1 MDVSQRPLVITTNP
15 ALLDDLR
22 RLATAA
28 ATEVTVVPAPE
39 QALHAWNRAPL
50 VIIDA
55 DLEQALRA
63 LGPPPHPRSALVT
76 RSPDGPNP
84 SPRAPGSP
92 PQGSR
97 PSTPM
102 RGNALEPHTTPQR
115 SSSWRSDTALAQTG
129 RSGTQRAGTTHPGTK
144 EPTPP
149 LPLPRAVPKRVES
162 PPLYRLPRDEA
173 LLVELLAT
181 VGDRRPAP
189 TVSVIGGRGGAGAS
203 LFAVALALAGER
215 AGRATALL
223 DADPLGCGP
232 DVYLGCDHSPR
243 NPRTGWG
250 DLLNQ
255 RARTPWRAL
264 RKGLP
269 HAGLVDVLT
278 WARGVEG
285 EGDAL
290 PVSAARSVL
299 ASARRGCDLVVVD
312 LPRSLDPATRV
323 FLNRSDLV
331 LVIVPAD
338 VHAVVSAARMVG
350 PLRRE
355 TDRLRLVVRGCRG
368 GLSTAVV
375 ASSLGVE
382 LGADL
387 PPEPGLSRALTTGEV
402 PARHSRSPMARYAD
416 RVVRTSLE
424 LLEAG

>member
-1 MDVSQRPLVITTNP
+1 MDVSRRPLVITTNP
-15 ALLDDLR
+15 ALLDDLH

-28 ATEVTVVPAPE
+28 ATEVTAVPDLG
-39 QALHAWNRAPL
+39 QALHAWHRSPL

-55 DLEQALRA
+55 DLEHALRA
-63 LGPPPHPRSALVT
+63 LSPPPHPRSVLIT
-76 RSPDGPNP
+76 RSPDAPSP
-84 SPRAPGSP
+84 SPRAPDP
-92 PQGSR
+92 PGQEGR
-97 PSTPM
+97 PPTLPGRSAP
-102 RGNALEPHTTPQR
+102 EPHTAPR
-115 SSSWRSDTALAQTG
+115 RASSWRSDTVLPQATRPAT
-129 RSGTQRAGTTHPGTK
+129 TRADPP
-144 EPTPP
+144 EPTPTP
-149 LPLPRAVPKRVES
+149 HFPRTTPKRDRP

-215 AGRATALL
+215 AGRSTALL

-232 DVYLGCDHSPR
+232 DIYLGCDHSPR

-250 DLLNQ
+250 DLLDQ
-255 RARTPWRAL
+255 RSRTPWRAL

-278 WARGVEG
+278 WARGAEG
-285 EGDAL
+285 EGEAL
-290 PVSAARSVL
+290 PVGAARSVL

-312 LPRSLDPATRV
+312 LPRSFDPATRV

-350 PLRRE
+350 SLRRE
-355 TDRLRLVVRGCRG
+355 TDRLRLVVRGSRG
-368 GLSTAVV
+368 GLSTSVV
-375 ASSLGVE
+375 ATSLGVE

-387 PPEPGLSRALTTGEV
+387 PPEPGLSRVLTAGEV
-402 PARHSRSPMARYAD
+402 PARRSRSPMARYAD
-416 RVVRTSLE
+416 RVIRASLAP
-424 LLEAG
+424 LEAG